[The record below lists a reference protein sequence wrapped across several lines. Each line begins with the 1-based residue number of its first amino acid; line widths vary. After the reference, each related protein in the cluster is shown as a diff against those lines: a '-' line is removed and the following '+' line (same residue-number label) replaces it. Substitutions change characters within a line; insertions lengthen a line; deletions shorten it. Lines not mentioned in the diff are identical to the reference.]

1 MAVRGWAGSVATA
14 VGVAAA
20 VGAAQLGLGYGL
32 NIISFAPGPD
42 GQLPAERWVAG
53 LTWATWIAAT
63 STIVGAVVAD
73 RLGSG
78 SHPATSPSLGAG
90 PGTGPKAGAGPVA
103 SASASASPAR
113 GPASRTD
120 RVTTGLWRLVLAT
133 AAALGA
139 TATVALV
146 AVPARVAE
154 LAEVTSPQ
162 SVAAGYAALGVV
174 TSLLVAAGALAA
186 RAVAANI
193 LATAGWLWLLAVVA
207 VTEGVFAGRDP
218 ARVPLA
224 FWELT
229 AAGPWFRNVRL
240 PDAGLA
246 LAAALLI
253 GILAALA
260 AARRGDPPAGVV
272 ISGAAG
278 PLVLAVAYLLTQPN
292 LVLADAVDLSR
303 QLVAPYLVLAGLL
316 GSLLASAV
324 RPRPARAGQLRPT
337 GPTGLAAPD
346 RGTAPVIP
354 APRG

>member
-1 MAVRGWAGSVATA
+1 MAVRGWAGSVAAA
-14 VGVAAA
+14 VGIAAA

-63 STIVGAVVAD
+63 STIVGAVVAA
-73 RLGSG
+73 RLGSHAAPVAG
-78 SHPATSPSLGAG
+78 RASTPPGPATGPGLATSLG
-90 PGTGPKAGAGPVA
+90 P
-103 SASASASPAR
+103 
-113 GPASRTD
+113 TD
-120 RVTTGLWRLVLAT
+120 RVTTLLWRLVLAT

-139 TATVALV
+139 AATVALV
-146 AVPARVAE
+146 AVPARLAN
-154 LAEVTSPQ
+154 LAEVSSPQ
-162 SVAAGYAALGVV
+162 TVAAGYAALGVV

-193 LATAGWLWLLAVVA
+193 LTTAGWLWLLAVVA
-207 VTEGVFAGRDP
+207 VTDGVLAGQDP

-229 AAGPWFRNVRL
+229 ADGPWFRSVRL

-253 GILAALA
+253 GILAALP
-260 AARRGDPPAGVV
+260 AARRGDPPVGVV

-278 PLVLAVAYLLTQPN
+278 PLVLAAAYLLTQPD
-292 LVLADAVDLSR
+292 LVVADAVDLSR

-324 RPRPARAGQLRPT
+324 RPRPARTGAPGPT

-346 RGTAPVIP
+346 RATTPVIP
-354 APRG
+354 APRS